1 MLKEI
6 RAGIE
11 LFEST
16 RENQDYSGKLD
27 QVVEFLNSTGIV
39 LPECLVVQLLNYRA
53 WSTCLEPQIYTTT

>member
-27 QVVEFLNSTGIV
+27 QVEEFLNSTGIV
-39 LPECLVVQLLNYRA
+39 LP
-53 WSTCLEPQIYTTT
+53 